1 MKNDKYQGVSGQP
14 RYRNKSKPRW
24 LATLALGAM
33 SIAILPAEAQLARK
47 PSYYQQQNNKAA
59 PEGAAAQP
67 APRVAAPA

>member
-1 MKNDKYQGVSGQP
+1 MKNDKYQGASGQP

-33 SIAILPAEAQLARK
+33 AVTVAIAVLPAQAQLARK

-59 PEGAAAQP
+59 PEGAA
-67 APRVAAPA
+67 